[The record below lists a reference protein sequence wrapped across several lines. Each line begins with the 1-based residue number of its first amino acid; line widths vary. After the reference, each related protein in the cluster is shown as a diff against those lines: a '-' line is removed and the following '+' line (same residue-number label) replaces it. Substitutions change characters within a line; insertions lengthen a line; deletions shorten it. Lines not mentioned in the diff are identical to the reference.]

1 MAYDEPGK
9 PRHRPCPECDGTG
22 ECYERDLLFCLDC
35 DDCRELDC
43 PECEGTG
50 EAPELLRVLHG
61 LTPGGLIAR
70 LRADL
75 ADAEA
80 ARRAGGHP

>member
-9 PRHRPCPECDGTG
+9 PRHVAHGVDRPCPECDGTG
-22 ECYERDLLFCLDC
+22 VVECPECFAWDVRELLYCLDC

-50 EAPELLRVLHG
+50 EAPEEDDG
-61 LTPGGLIAR
+61 DDAYDWAR
-70 LRADL
+70 DEELMD
-75 ADAEA
+75 
-80 ARRAGGHP
+80 